1 MWFYRDLRQGRDSN
15 IWKNYTDQIEIVY
28 LNSTKNKN
36 TNYRNY
42 NVFGFPFTL

>member
-1 MWFYRDLRQGRDSN
+1 MKDIKKRPIAGT
-15 IWKNYTDQIEIVY
+15 IDQIEIIY

-36 TNYRNY
+36 INYRNY